1 MAWHKMALLAMA
13 AGLLCMSAL
22 LNGAEASGESAS
34 NSPLLNGA
42 AASGVS
48 ASNNSPLFN
57 GTQASEVSA
66 RNSWKL
72 INNLHTFCCWTDGS
86 LPSSDS

>member
-22 LNGAEASGESAS
+22 LNGAEASG
-34 NSPLLNGA
+34 
-42 AASGVS
+42 VS

-57 GTQASEVSA
+57 GTQASEVST

-72 INNLHTFCCWTDGS
+72 INNLHTSCYWTDGS
-86 LPSSDS
+86 LPSSDR